1 MLRGFV
7 LAVLLVAAVACATT
21 KRPGTGDVAFR
32 LHWQGEDDLDLH
44 VKEPSGEE
52 LSFLWRKSESGGEL
66 DVDCNA
72 APEQICKAPIENVFW
87 PVGQAPTGRY
97 TYWVELFQKP
107 ESEREI
113 PFTLEVLLG
122 TTVVHTQ
129 KGMVSLATRSSE
141 RWQYDFLRREAVGK
155 RK

>member
-1 MLRGFV
+1 MPRT
-7 LAVLLVAAVACATT
+7 LALAALLLASLACATA

-44 VKEPSGEE
+44 VREPSGEE

-72 APEQICKAPIENVFW
+72 APDQICKQPIENVYW
-87 PVGQAPTGRY
+87 PVGQAPSGRY

-107 ESEREI
+107 EAEREI
-113 PFTLEVLLG
+113 PFTVEVLLG
-122 TTVVHTQ
+122 TTVVRTE
-129 KGMVSLATRSSE
+129 KGIVSLAARSSE
-141 RWQYDFLRREAVGK
+141 PEHYDFVRRVPAP
-155 RK
+155 